1 MKKSNKVIAI
11 IITIYLFTT
20 LLFSYLFIV
29 ENAHH
34 VCTGEDCPICME
46 IEVAIHTIYS
56 FKALPILPLILAVLC
71 VFTHICMVIIEYD
84 CTKYTL
90 ITLKVEL
97 LD

>member
-1 MKKSNKVIAI
+1 MNKSNKVIAI

-46 IEVAIHTIYS
+46 IEAAIHTIYS
-56 FKALPILPLILAVLC
+56 FKASPILPLILAVLC
-71 VFTHICMVIIEYD
+71 VFTHICMVIIECD

>member
-1 MKKSNKVIAI
+1 MNKWNKVIAV
-11 IITIYLFTT
+11 IITILLFSSV
-20 LLFSYLFIV
+20 LFSYLFII

-46 IEVAIHTIYS
+46 VETAIHTIYS
-56 FKALPILPLILAVLC
+56 IKALPIIPLILAVLC
-71 VFTHICMVIIEYD
+71 VFTHICMVIIESD